1 MKARPIIKRNC
12 GIPIRHLQVGE
23 VCQEGDYL
31 GQPHAKSFNPKKNT
45 FGLIGI
51 SRYGYYRINKIIQLS
66 DFSYVALW
74 VYRKI

>member
-12 GIPIRHLQVGE
+12 GIPIRRLQVGE

-45 FGLIGI
+45 FGLISI
-51 SRYGYYRINKIIQLS
+51 SRYGFFYIDKTIQLN
-66 DFSYVALW
+66 DFNYINLW
-74 VYRKI
+74 VYRKV